1 MIPQSTQNNITTNRH
16 NICQQQHKMAP
27 NNRLPRDFVPAATQ
41 LSLSAFRFLENG
53 TQIVASDQLDQEDC
67 CPLCLES
74 CTDIID
80 ADAGPILRTNTCN
93 HIICSPC
100 LSKYVHSARRYCD
113 SCPLCRAKLF
123 ERDMRLVDD
132 LHVDQ
137 NFGNQPSHQQQ
148 LREELRVWARIQR
161 DEARRIQSGKLHCV
175 SIQRS

>member
-1 MIPQSTQNNITTNRH
+1 
-16 NICQQQHKMAP
+16 MAP